1 MRLGFK
7 SMVKAGKVAALV
19 LQLYLVCIFSLHRR
33 PLKERLDYTH
43 AWSSLI
49 LKAFGIALVIDPQID
64 QATSQPSSFLYVSNH
79 LSWVD
84 IVVIQAHTPCLFVSK
99 KEVGSWPILGKI
111 AKSCGVIFVERESKK
126 SMLDCIQAVA
136 DHLKSG
142 ISVVVFPE
150 RTSSPGFDRH
160 VFQSNFF
167 ESAIRA
173 QSHVMPVSL
182 SYRDAISGDNCASIP
197 YYGNMSFADSMLRV
211 IQTKPTQAH
220 LRVFDSVSHQGHS
233 RKSLTRV
240 SENCI
245 NDFRHPIEFLENVQR
260 PGAC

>member
-150 RTSSPGFDRH
+150 GTSSEGSSVSLFH
-160 VFQSNFF
+160 ANLF
-167 ESAIRA
+167 EAAINHHIQIQPLAIRYTNPA
-173 QSHVMPVSL
+173 TGALCLKAAFIGDIGFVQSLHQVMTSTGIQAKVHVGDML
-182 SYRDAISGDNCASIP
+182 SP
-197 YYGNMSFADSMLRV
+197 
-211 IQTKPTQAH
+211 
-220 LRVFDSVSHQGHS
+220 QGHS
-233 RKSLTRV
+233 RRTLAHLSHRSV
-240 SENCI
+240 SSQ
-245 NDFRHPIEFLENVQR
+245 LELLN
-260 PGAC
+260 A